1 MKKNIIYI
9 VLLAVLGA
17 GVWYFLFSDKNVFG
31 VNEADFTV
39 KDTNAIY
46 RIYLAD
52 KAGNT
57 VTLERKEQGWM
68 LDGQY
73 PVLPAPLSVLMK
85 TMANQ
90 EAMYPVPENM
100 HNTVIKNMAAKA
112 IKVELYNKKGDPM
125 QVFYVGGQVG
135 VNAGSYMLMEG
146 ASKPY
151 VVQIPGFEGYLS
163 PRYSAK
169 VADWRDRTVFNVA
182 PANIQSVSV
191 TYPSEPLNSFVLNS
205 VGAEKFEVKIDPVL
219 AQSGALNERRALVY
233 AGYFQNINLEGY
245 LNGVPGLDTMI
256 AGTKKRCTVELVTK
270 DGKKQTVDIYWK
282 PLGKRSKN
290 IDVLDP
296 DIPEGFDSDR
306 LYAVF
311 NNYKDTAL
319 IQTATFNKIF
329 RRSLEFYMADQQ
341 PATASDTLPQ
351 GTLNIPA
358 N

>member
-1 MKKNIIYI
+1 MKKNIVYI

-39 KDTNAIY
+39 KDTNAVY

-52 KAGNT
+52 KMGNA

-68 LDGQY
+68 LDNKY
-73 PVLPAPLSVLMK
+73 PVLPSSLGVLMK
-85 TMANQ
+85 TMATQ

-100 HNTVIKNMAAKA
+100 HNSVIKNMAAKA

-135 VNAGSYMLMEG
+135 ENAGSYMLMEG

-163 PRYSAK
+163 PRYSTK
-169 VADWRDRTVFNVA
+169 VADWRDRTVFNAA
-182 PANIQSVSV
+182 PENIQSVSV

-205 VGAEKFEVKIDPVL
+205 VGKEKFEVKIDPAL
-219 AQSGALNERRALVY
+219 AQTGTFNERRATVY

-245 LNGVPGLDTMI
+245 LNGLPGLDTMI
-256 AGTKKRCTVELVTK
+256 AAAKKRCTVELVTK
-270 DGKKQTVDIYWK
+270 DGKKQLVDIYWK

-290 IDVLDP
+290 LDVQDP
-296 DIPEGFDSDR
+296 DIPEGFDADR
-306 LYAVF
+306 FYAVF
-311 NNYKDTAL
+311 NNQKDTAI
-319 IQTATFNKIF
+319 IQRATFDKMF
-329 RRSLEFYMADQQ
+329 RRSFEFYMADQQ
-341 PATASDTLPQ
+341 PATAADTLP
-351 GTLNIPA
+351 GGSVKIPVH
-358 N
+358 